1 MLKIANVVCPGL
13 SPAVSSQFSI
23 EMCAASKNCEKF
35 IKKWM
40 WGSPQCRSRDPR
52 LLACVVLTQYRSVT
66 NRRTDRRTP
75 RKWLR
80 RAKHSA
86 IARKNLLRI
95 TDKVI
100 DMTWVA
106 ACRYGECVTHFIR
119 STKLLYAGGPGRVS
133 TAMGDCLR
141 AGEPFLY
148 VTSRLRQFSLP
159 SFWGR

>member
-1 MLKIANVVCPGL
+1 
-13 SPAVSSQFSI
+13 
-23 EMCAASKNCEKF
+23 
-35 IKKWM
+35 M